1 MVHVAKEMERRGI
14 ELPLLIGGA
23 TTSKQHTAV
32 KIAPQFH
39 GSTVH
44 VHDAS
49 RAVNVVASLLDERQ
63 REKIDSE
70 NRELQERLRFVYS
83 QKKERP
89 LRGYAESLDNR
100 LQLDWRKEDVAQP
113 AFVGRKVVDD
123 IPLEKVAKYIDWTF
137 FFHAWEIK
145 GKYPK
150 VLDHPEKG
158 AAARELFED
167 GQELLHRL
175 IGEKLIEHR
184 GVYGFWPA
192 VSAGDDLVLYEDE
205 EHAREILRFHML
217 RQQGVTAD
225 GKPNLSLADY
235 VAPADAGVRDHLGAF
250 AITTGIGANE
260 LAKKFERDH
269 DDYSSIMVKALADRL
284 AEAFAECL
292 HERARRDW
300 GYEAQPLSN
309 QELIGEK
316 YRGIRPAFGYPA
328 CPDHTEKGKLFELLL
343 APELGIELTESF
355 AMMPAASVSGLYF
368 GHPSARYFTV
378 GRIDRDQVEDYAA
391 RKGFSMAEAERWLM
405 PNLGYDPDADRR

>member
-1 MVHVAKEMERRGI
+1 MERRGI